1 MLRSAPRDTGVQ
13 PGVESSGTGAGRVR
27 MAGGGNQGDFLEEED
42 LHGLI
47 LHLRSGGSDLVSHPS
62 HASPL
67 TSCVIWVVI

>member
-1 MLRSAPRDTGVQ
+1 MPRDTGVAR
-13 PGVESSGTGAGRVR
+13 GGELWYRGRKGENGR
-27 MAGGGNQGDFLEEED
+27 WRKSGDFLEEED